1 MDSQLKSQLASY
13 HRWREDIRASIEG
26 YQAWL
31 DRSGHV
37 DIQRTLRIYDLLEHL
52 RKDRLVV
59 AFLAEFSRGKTE
71 LINALFFSDFK
82 GRLLPSDVGRTTMC
96 PTEIFC
102 EPDEQPYLR
111 LLPIETRKRE
121 ESVSSL
127 RQHPVEWV
135 KIKLDPSSREQM
147 TQAMGHLAQTK
158 VVAAKEAR
166 SLGLLQ
172 DVEADDEQV
181 VIPAWRH
188 ALINHPHP
196 WLRNGLV
203 ILDTP
208 GLNALGTEPEL
219 TLKTIPS
226 AHAVVFLLAMDT
238 GVTRSDLEMWREHV
252 QPHQT
257 CRIAVL
263 NKIDLLWDE
272 LKTPAQVDE
281 AIARQV
287 AQTGEALGLHSRHV
301 VALSAQKALVG
312 RVRGDAQLTA
322 RSNVAQLETLL
333 GDEVMPAKREIMR
346 SAVVREMADMVNES
360 LHDLVGQLTDVQAE
374 LKDVS
379 TLAGKNRSI
388 AKSMLARLEKDRA
401 TYLEQMERFQV
412 SYGSVLK
419 QGETLMDSL
428 DRARLDEIFAT
439 SRKEIEQSWTTAG
452 LHRSMNKLFDAFSRQ
467 ADKVLGFASRTR
479 SFVDEVYGEFQA
491 LFGIPGLKAPMLNL
505 ERHVLAMRALKQ
517 TTERFCRDPRNV
529 MTEKHFLVR
538 RFYTGLVNQAR
549 QVFEQ
554 VRADFHVWSSN
565 ALVPISNHLKQHQA
579 MLERRV
585 DNFRR
590 LSADLSS
597 VQERVHQLEAQKLT
611 LSKHA
616 DELLRLK
623 AKVQDVPPEVLLEH
637 AAMHAA
643 SAQPQ
648 IAPA

>member
-1 MDSQLKSQLASY
+1 MHSQLESQLASY
-13 HRWREDIRASIEG
+13 HRWREDIRASIEA
-26 YQAWL
+26 YQTWL

-37 DIQRTLRIYDLLEHL
+37 DIQRTLRIYDLLENL

-82 GRLLPSDVGRTTMC
+82 ARLLPSDVGRTTMC

-102 EPDEQPYLR
+102 EPGEEPYLR

-147 TQAMGHLAQTK
+147 TEAMGHLAQTK
-158 VVAAKEAR
+158 VVCAEEAR
-166 SLGLLQ
+166 ALGLLE
-172 DVEADDEQV
+172 DHKAAEEQA

-188 ALINHPHP
+188 ALINYPHP

-208 GLNALGTEPEL
+208 GLNALGSEPEL

-238 GVTRSDLEMWREHV
+238 GVTRSDLDMWREHV

-263 NKIDLLWDE
+263 NKIDLMWDE
-272 LKTPAQVDE
+272 LKTPAQVEE
-281 AIARQV
+281 AVARQV
-287 AQTGEALGLHSRHV
+287 AQTGEALGLHPRHV

-322 RSNVAQLETLL
+322 RSNIAQLEALL
-333 GDEVMPAKREIMR
+333 GEEVMPAKREIMR
-346 SAVVREMADMVNES
+346 GAVVREMADMVNES
-360 LHDLVGQLTDVQAE
+360 LHEVMGQLADVQAE

-379 TLAGKNRSI
+379 TLAGKNRDI
-388 AKSMLARLEKDRA
+388 ATAMLARLERDRA
-401 TYLEQMERFQV
+401 AYLEQMERFQV

-419 QGETLMDSL
+419 QSETLMASL
-428 DRARLDEIFAT
+428 ERARLDEIFAA

-452 LHRSMNKLFDAFSRQ
+452 LHRSMNNLFDAFSRQ

-479 SFVDEVYGEFQA
+479 TFVDEVYGEFQA
-491 LFGIPGLKAPMLNL
+491 RFGVPGLQSPMLNL
-505 ERHVLAMRALKQ
+505 ERHVLAMRTLKQ

-538 RFYTGLVNQAR
+538 RFYSGLVNQAR

-554 VRADFHVWSSN
+554 VRADFHVWSRN
-565 ALVPISNHLKQHQA
+565 ALVPISNHMTRHQGL
-579 MLERRV
+579 LERRV

-611 LSKHA
+611 LSRHA

-623 AKVQDVPPEVLLEH
+623 AKVAGVPPEALLEPAQTP
-637 AAMHAA
+637 AAAA
-643 SAQPQ
+643 QGLRV
-648 IAPA
+648 PA

>member
-1 MDSQLKSQLASY
+1 MHSQFETRLADY
-13 HRWREDIRASIEG
+13 QRWRDDIRASIES

-37 DIQRTLRIYDLLEHL
+37 DIQRTLRIYDLLESL
-52 RKDRLVV
+52 RKDRLVL

-82 GRLLPSDVGRTTMC
+82 GRLLPSDIGRTTMC
-96 PTEIFC
+96 PTEIFFDPED
-102 EPDEQPYLR
+102 EPCLR

-135 KIKLDPSSREQM
+135 KMKLDPGSHQQM
-147 TQAMGHLAQTK
+147 AEAMAHLAQTRT
-158 VVAAKEAR
+158 VSADEAR
-166 SLGLLQ
+166 ALGLLDEQ
-172 DVEADDEQV
+172 DACGEQV

-188 ALINHPHP
+188 ALINYPHP
-196 WLRNGLV
+196 WLRSGLV

-226 AHAVVFLLAMDT
+226 AHAVVFLLAVDT
-238 GVTRSDLEMWREHV
+238 GVTRSDLEIWQQHV

-281 AIARQV
+281 SVARQRV
-287 AQTGEALGLHSRHV
+287 HTAEALGLQPRHV
-301 VALSAQKALVG
+301 LALSAQKALVG
-312 RVRGDAQLTA
+312 RVRGDAALAA
-322 RSNVAQLETLL
+322 RSNIAQLEDLL
-333 GDEVMPAKREIMR
+333 GDEVMPAKREIVR
-346 SAVVREMADMVNES
+346 SAVVREMADMVNASMHEVVS
-360 LHDLVGQLTDVQAE
+360 QLSAVQAE
-374 LKDVS
+374 LKEVS
-379 TLAGKNRSI
+379 ALAGKNRGI
-388 AKSMLARLEKDRA
+388 ARSMLGRLEKDRA
-401 TYLEQMERFQV
+401 AYLEQMERFQL

-419 QGETLMDSL
+419 QGEALMANL
-428 DRARLDEIFAT
+428 DRARLDEIFAA
-439 SRKEIEQSWTTAG
+439 SRKEIEDSWTTAG
-452 LHRSMNKLFDAFSRQ
+452 LHRSMNKLFDAFSGQ
-467 ADKVLGFASRTR
+467 ADRVLGFASRTR
-479 SFVDEVYGEFQA
+479 DFVDEVYVEFQKR
-491 LFGIPGLKAPMLNL
+491 FGVPGLQAPMLNL
-505 ERHVLAMRALKQ
+505 ERHVLAMRTLKQ

-554 VRADFHVWSSN
+554 VRADLHAWSRN
-565 ALVPISNHLKQHQA
+565 ALVPISNHLKQHQGL
-579 MLERRV
+579 LERRV

-590 LSADLSS
+590 LSGDLSS

-623 AKVQDVPPEVLLEH
+623 AKVAGVPPEALIEQAQALASH
-637 AAMHAA
+637 SQAA
-643 SAQPQ
+643 
-648 IAPA
+648 